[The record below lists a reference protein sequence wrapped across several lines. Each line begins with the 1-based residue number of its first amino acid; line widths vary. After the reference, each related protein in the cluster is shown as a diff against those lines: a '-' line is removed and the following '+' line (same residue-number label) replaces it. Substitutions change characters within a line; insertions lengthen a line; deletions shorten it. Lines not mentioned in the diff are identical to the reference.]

1 VMFAVSTTLRAQRA
15 RPLRYHSVQRSAS
28 TVASR
33 SMRVTGV
40 LLLAFIFYHV
50 FTIYGV
56 GHPAFVSGN
65 GHHNLLAVLHN
76 PWHASAYAIA
86 TSLVAL
92 HLAHGVASTLITL
105 GLESRKHER
114 LVRRVMWS
122 WCAVVIV
129 GFSLPVVV
137 LGLGII

>member
-1 VMFAVSTTLRAQRA
+1 VSTTLRSRRA